1 MEERKTFKLQTGW
14 GKTEDVQLEMNNYVN
29 NNGMFIGL
37 ICPSEEGGYEP
48 YGDITVNLGVKAPD
62 YCAYVD
68 INNMPGLEKFIADNN
83 LGEFTG
89 LVQRSGFV
97 EYPLY
102 MFNVDELRKVCP
114 DGMALY
120 EANIGRARMPENKD
134 KLR

>member
-1 MEERKTFKLQTGW
+1 MEERKTFKLETGW
-14 GKTEDVQLEMNNYVN
+14 GKTEDVQLEINNYVN

-37 ICPSEEGGYEP
+37 MCSLEGGYEP
-48 YGDITVNLGVKAPD
+48 YSDITVNLGIKAPD

-68 INNMPGLEKFIADNN
+68 INNMHELENYIKDNN

-89 LVQRSGFV
+89 LVQRSGFI

-102 MFNVDELRKVCP
+102 MFNVDELRKACP
-114 DGMALY
+114 DGMAVY
-120 EANIGRARMPENKD
+120 EANIGRTKMPENKD